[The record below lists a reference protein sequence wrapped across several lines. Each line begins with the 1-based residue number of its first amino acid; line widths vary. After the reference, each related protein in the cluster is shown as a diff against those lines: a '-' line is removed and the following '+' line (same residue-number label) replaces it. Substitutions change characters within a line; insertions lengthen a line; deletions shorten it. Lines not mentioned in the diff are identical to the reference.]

1 MPTPHRRSRTRAK
14 LLAALLALSIGLVL
28 AVVGSEL
35 LVRALF
41 HRSMDYQMEMWKYA
55 VRIKSPSDI
64 PGLHFE
70 HAPDASEHLMGV
82 ELRTNALGFRG
93 GPIEPEKPD
102 DVFRIAVAGDSLT
115 LGWGAA
121 EADTFVVRLAQLLQA
136 EPPPGFAD
144 DVRFE
149 TFNLGV
155 GNYNTTQEVTRL
167 EARGLPLDPDLIV
180 LAYYINDAEPTAQP
194 GEDPF
199 LAFSY
204 LYVFLTTRLGA
215 ASTRNAPNYADY
227 YRSLYADDQPG
238 WQATRAAIARL
249 GEISREHG
257 IPAVLFILPELHVLE
272 HEYPFEDVHARV
284 LGAAEAAGV
293 PAVDLLEVF
302 RGFAPEENLWVSP
315 TDAHPNGL
323 AHGMIAEGMHRALRA
338 GVVPLTPPAPQSGG
352 PSSAE

>member
-1 MPTPHRRSRTRAK
+1 MKPTSSLPRRVVAVS
-14 LLAALLALSIGLVL
+14 LALLLGVALALG
-28 AVVGSEL
+28 GSEL

-55 VRIKSPSDI
+55 VRIKAPSDV

-70 HAPDASEHLMGV
+70 HAPNASEHLMGV
-82 ELRTNALGFRG
+82 ELRTNDLGFRG
-93 GPIEPEKPD
+93 GPIDPEKPD

-136 EPPPGFAD
+136 QPPPGFSS

-227 YRSLYADDQPG
+227 YRGLYGDDRPG
-238 WQATRAAIARL
+238 WLATRAAIARL
-249 GEISREHG
+249 GELSRERG

-284 LGAAEAAGV
+284 LAAAAEADL

-302 RGFAPEENLWVSP
+302 RGFAPEEDLWVSP

-323 AHGMIAEGMHRALRA
+323 AHGMIAEGMHRALQA
-338 GVVPLTPPAPQSGG
+338 GVVPLTPPSPPQGT